1 MTKGI
6 IVVDTPESCEM
17 CEFMAYNQ
25 YGDRFCVVNNY
36 DDIIEDGKPYWCPIQ
51 PLPEKINYKNRY
63 EMAKELIAEGW
74 NACID
79 KILGGIKNE

>member
-6 IVVDTPESCEM
+6 IVVDVPESCEM
-17 CEFMAYNQ
+17 CEFMAYNEFD
-25 YGDRFCVVNNY
+25 DRFCIVSTY
-36 DDIIEDGKPYWCPIQ
+36 AYIDDIIEDDKPHWCPIQ

-74 NACID
+74 NACINE
-79 KILGGIKNE
+79 ILGE